1 MKEKNA
7 HVSSLNT
14 HNSAGEALQLAT
26 RQVSNL
32 TILDVKKI
40 ESGTNGVLDSHVV
53 FLVENLLYRSL
64 QDTS

>member
-7 HVSSLNT
+7 HVGSLNA
-14 HNSAGEALQLAT
+14 HNGAREALQLAA